1 MITKVNCSS
10 AGPERGTKGRLRK
23 KKKIMEKTI
32 IRLIP
37 TPIVDNGKKE
47 SNSF

>member
-23 KKKIMEKTI
+23 KKNTGKN
-32 IRLIP
+32 LYP
-37 TPIVDNGKKE
+37 VDPPNRGYWKKRK
-47 SNSF
+47 